1 MKTKNGNVLITIAA
15 SIVIIGLIAWGVWAL
30 AHFSWKT
37 GEDVV
42 SGIIYNAQFNDWPA
56 ENTTFQVRAAAE
68 MAVTE
73 DTSPTYCLPK
83 GSQYESI
90 VREAAEDKSIK
101 AIVKVKPMPPHFK
114 EGVFKCEDNIE
125 VIKK

>member
-1 MKTKNGNVLITIAA
+1 MKTKNGNILITIVA
-15 SIVIIGLIAWGVWAL
+15 SIAIIGFVIWGVWAL
-30 AHFSWKT
+30 FHLSWQSS
-37 GEDVV
+37 EEVV
-42 SGIIYNAQFNDWPA
+42 SGIIYDAHFNDWPA
-56 ENTTFQVRAAAE
+56 ENTTFKVRAAAE

-73 DTSPTYCLPK
+73 DTSPKYCLPK

-101 AIVKVKPMPPHFK
+101 VIVKVKPMPPHFK
-114 EGVFKCEDNIE
+114 EGVFKCEDNVE